1 MKTLCTILLVLSG
14 VVSAVAEQT
23 WVSLSKVGELKGQK
37 RQVKLSG
44 VKGQLK
50 ALTFEVRGEGA
61 DSFVVADAR
70 KEEN

>member
-44 VKGQLK
+44 VKG
-50 ALTFEVRGEGA
+50 E
-61 DSFVVADAR
+61 
-70 KEEN
+70 